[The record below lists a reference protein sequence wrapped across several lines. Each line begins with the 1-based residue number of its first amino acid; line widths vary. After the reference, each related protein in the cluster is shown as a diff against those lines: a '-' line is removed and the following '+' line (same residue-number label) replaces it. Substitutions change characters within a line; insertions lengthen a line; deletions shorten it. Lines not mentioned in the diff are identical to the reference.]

1 MSDSSNDIQPA
12 VALFLAGVCLARP
25 LGAAPPDPAKDY
37 PNKPIRFIVH
47 SVAGGGTDITARAIA
62 QKLTEAW
69 GQQVVV
75 DNRTGAAGT
84 IAVDLAARAIPDGY
98 TITTI
103 AASQVSSAAV
113 NPKLPYDFTRDLVGI
128 SQASSLPLV
137 VYHHPS
143 VPLKSIKDLIAY
155 AKANPGKLNYGSAGT
170 GSMQHLSWELFGH
183 MTGTRLVHVPY
194 KGGAAQLAALLPGDI
209 QIAMSSLITIRPH
222 LPSGRVRAIAVT
234 GRQRSAATPELPTV
248 AESGV
253 TGYEADQ
260 WYGVIAS
267 AKVHPAIVRKLST
280 GIATALKSPE
290 VAQRLAT
297 DGSTPVGSTPE
308 QFSAHIKSELAK
320 WGKLAKDIG
329 LVLN

>member
-1 MSDSSNDIQPA
+1 MHGLITAFRLAIAASLTGICLAQPA
-12 VALFLAGVCLARP
+12 ASAQ
-25 LGAAPPDPAKDY
+25 PDPAKNY

-75 DNRTGAAGT
+75 DNRTGAAGA
-84 IAVDLAARAIPDGY
+84 IAVDIAARAIPDGY

-137 VYHHPS
+137 IYHHPA
-143 VPLKSIKDLIAY
+143 VPVKSIKDLIAY
-155 AKANPGKLNYGSAGT
+155 ARANPGRINYGSAGI
-170 GSMQHLSWELFGH
+170 GSMQHLSWELFAH
-183 MTGTRLVHVPY
+183 MTATRLVHVPY

-222 LPSGRVRAIAVT
+222 LSSGRVRALAITGKERAAVL
-234 GRQRSAATPELPTV
+234 PDLPTV

-253 TGYEADQ
+253 PGYEADQ
-260 WYGVIAS
+260 WYGVITGAR
-267 AKVHPAIVRKLST
+267 VHPAIVRKLSA
-280 GIATALKSPE
+280 GIAAALKSAD
-290 VAQRLAT
+290 VVQRLAS
-297 DGSTPVGSTPE
+297 DGSTAVGSTPE
-308 QFSAHIKSELAK
+308 QFSLHIKAELAK